1 MRMNNRINYLI
12 PKELSMSSGIYRI
25 TTPDGHYYIGST
37 NCFKHRYKEH
47 YSTLRTK
54 SSMNPHMVNR
64 FHSSDDVWSFELV
77 EEVPVDQLLTVEQR
91 YLDQHHGNQMCM
103 NINPCAIKP
112 PNRKGCKFTDE
123 QRARLKGRVMKDRAA
138 WVEKL
143 RITSTGR
150 KYSEQTRAKISAA
163 HKGKPKSLEHRA
175 KISATL
181 KGNIPWNKGT
191 KYDASFLVGR
201 QFGAKS
207 TCGCPY
213 KGGTNE
219 YHKWRMANDTK
230 YRESRRLQNQRAKA
244 KRKSAAL
251 KYS

>member
-1 MRMNNRINYLI
+1 MLIINAFDTPAAMNKLI
-12 PKELSMSSGIYRI
+12 PEPM
-25 TTPDGHYYIGST
+25 
-37 NCFKHRYKEH
+37 
-47 YSTLRTK
+47 
-54 SSMNPHMVNR
+54 PH
-64 FHSSDDVWSFELV
+64 
-77 EEVPVDQLLTVEQR
+77 LLTTSSI
-91 YLDQHHGNQMCM
+91 
-103 NINPCAIKP
+103 NIISIP
-112 PNRKGCKFTDE
+112 P
-123 QRARLKGRVMKDRAA
+123 
-138 WVEKL
+138 
-143 RITSTGR
+143 ITSTGR

-181 KGNIPWNKGT
+181 KGNIPSNKGT

-207 TCGCPY
+207 TCGYPY

-219 YHKWRMANDTK
+219 YHKWRMANDPK